1 MEQSNRYDGVHPR
14 VVQFIRYHARQLAH
28 LCAVPGM
35 DISDYEQDLVVDL
48 LERSDRFDPSR
59 SSYPTFADRLIRK
72 RVASL
77 RESGSRMRCASAG
90 GHGGHAIVDAAL
102 ETEVLWST
110 SCLPAHERTCLRL
123 DLERF
128 VEQLPNRL
136 RRCSTWLM
144 ASNRRAAASGMGLHH
159 SSLYEAA
166 AELKRR
172 AGEVGLDRYL

>member
-14 VVQFIRYHARQLAH
+14 AVQLIRYHARQLAR

-77 RESGSRMRCASAG
+77 RESGARMRCASAD
-90 GHGGHAIVDAAL
+90 GHDGLQSWTRRSRRRGSGRRVVSRPTRGPAFV
-102 ETEVLWST
+102 ST
-110 SCLPAHERTCLRL
+110 SNASSSSCRT
-123 DLERF
+123 DF
-128 VEQLPNRL
+128 
-136 RRCSTWLM
+136 
-144 ASNRRAAASGMGLHH
+144 AIAARGSWP
-159 SSLYEAA
+159 
-166 AELKRR
+166 
-172 AGEVGLDRYL
+172 